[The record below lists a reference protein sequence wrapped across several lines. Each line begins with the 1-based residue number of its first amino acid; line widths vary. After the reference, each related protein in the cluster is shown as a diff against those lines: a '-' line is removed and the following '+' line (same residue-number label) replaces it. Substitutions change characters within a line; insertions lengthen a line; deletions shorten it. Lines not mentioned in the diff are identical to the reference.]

1 MPPRGCLE
9 FTANFVAADNFIVL
23 EIRDAEEREK
33 KGCALLAANS
43 DSNRRESRSNEL
55 KRASYDNERR
65 FLRFAIIDTANFRVI
80 DS

>member
-23 EIRDAEEREK
+23 EIRDARGRKK
-33 KGCALLAANS
+33 KGRALLAANS
-43 DSNRRESRSNEL
+43 DSLTDENRDRTRAE
-55 KRASYDNERR
+55 ASYDNERR
-65 FLRFAIIDTANFRVI
+65 FLRFVIIDTANFRVI